1 VKYIISNK
9 TFIRDKIN
17 EIIEEIGELEIIH
30 DIEYLIYSP
39 NLQDVLRYYTKKNN
53 LHVISQFCEID
64 KVWDQI
70 ATFNTMVALK
80 LLENQKEIANLK
92 ENKKD

>member
-1 VKYIISNK
+1 M
-9 TFIRDKIN
+9 T
-17 EIIEEIGELEIIH
+17 LEITP
-30 DIEYLIYSP
+30 ENIYMSVTCLLLV
-39 NLQDVLRYYTKKNN
+39 LQVWQYYQLDKTKK
-53 LHVISQFCEID
+53 EID

-70 ATFNTMVALK
+70 STFNTMVALK

>member
-1 VKYIISNK
+1 M
-9 TFIRDKIN
+9 T
-17 EIIEEIGELEIIH
+17 LEITPENVYMSITC
-30 DIEYLIYSP
+30 LLLV
-39 NLQDVLRYYTKKNN
+39 LQVWQYYKLDK
-53 LHVISQFCEID
+53 VQKEID

>member
-1 VKYIISNK
+1 MTINITPENVYMGITCLLLILQVWQYYIL
-9 TFIRDKIN
+9 DK
-17 EIIEEIGELEIIH
+17 
-30 DIEYLIYSP
+30 
-39 NLQDVLRYYTKKNN
+39 TKK
-53 LHVISQFCEID
+53 EID

>member
-1 VKYIISNK
+1 MTINITPENVYMGITCLLLILQVWQYYQL
-9 TFIRDKIN
+9 DK
-17 EIIEEIGELEIIH
+17 
-30 DIEYLIYSP
+30 
-39 NLQDVLRYYTKKNN
+39 TKKE
-53 LHVISQFCEID
+53 LD

-70 ATFNTMVALK
+70 STFNTMVALK

>member
-1 VKYIISNK
+1 MTLKITPENIYMGVTCLLLVLQVWQYYQL
-9 TFIRDKIN
+9 DK
-17 EIIEEIGELEIIH
+17 
-30 DIEYLIYSP
+30 
-39 NLQDVLRYYTKKNN
+39 TKK
-53 LHVISQFCEID
+53 EID

-70 ATFNTMVALK
+70 STFNTMVALK

>member
-1 VKYIISNK
+1 M
-9 TFIRDKIN
+9 T
-17 EIIEEIGELEIIH
+17 LEITP
-30 DIEYLIYSP
+30 ENIYMGVTCLLLV
-39 NLQDVLRYYTKKNN
+39 LQVWQYYKLDKA
-53 LHVISQFCEID
+53 QKEID

-70 ATFNTMVALK
+70 STFNTMVALK

>member
-1 VKYIISNK
+1 MTINITPENVYMSITCLLLVLQVWQYYKL
-9 TFIRDKIN
+9 DKA
-17 EIIEEIGELEIIH
+17 
-30 DIEYLIYSP
+30 
-39 NLQDVLRYYTKKNN
+39 QK
-53 LHVISQFCEID
+53 EID

-70 ATFNTMVALK
+70 STFNTMVALK

>member
-1 VKYIISNK
+1 MTINITPENVYMGITCLLLILQVWQYYIL
-9 TFIRDKIN
+9 DK
-17 EIIEEIGELEIIH
+17 
-30 DIEYLIYSP
+30 
-39 NLQDVLRYYTKKNN
+39 TKK
-53 LHVISQFCEID
+53 EIN
-64 KVWDQI
+64 KIWDQI

>member
-1 VKYIISNK
+1 M
-9 TFIRDKIN
+9 T
-17 EIIEEIGELEIIH
+17 LEITP
-30 DIEYLIYSP
+30 ENIYMGVTCLLLV
-39 NLQDVLRYYTKKNN
+39 LQVWQYYQLDKTKKE
-53 LHVISQFCEID
+53 LD

-70 ATFNTMVALK
+70 STFNTMVALK